1 MYKKNKTTVVAATNS
16 NFEDPEI
23 SIVLP
28 VFNQELII
36 SDVIHGIVKSMT
48 LPFELIVID
57 DASEDESLKEI
68 LCTCQEEY
76 THRLSNFLGYSI
88 YQNSKSQFE
97 TYCDAFGFSKSK
109 GKYLLELQSDMIVD
123 DYGFDQR
130 LADAMILFPNLFA
143 ISGRGT
149 EPMDAISRDFV
160 RNYEKF
166 SNQTFVLL
174 RLFVNHIKEAVKEL
188 RILGMKKTSNNEV
201 SSENESLFIESKDF
215 DIKGHAGRLGRDL
228 FKKYSSKD
236 LGKKLIYFGD
246 TIMRGPLFIRK
257 GMYVQIGGLNTDAFF
272 LGFDD
277 HDLFSRARIEKNWRV
292 AYSPISFNSPVE
304 MGSTRKFRSL
314 KQKIAFYRASRR
326 VYNNYTQ
333 STLYSLG
340 VGKLTW
346 EKNLWFVKEF

>member
-1 MYKKNKTTVVAATNS
+1 MCKKNKTTVVAATNS
-16 NFEDPEI
+16 NFEYPEI

-28 VFNQELII
+28 VFNQEIII

-57 DASEDESLKEI
+57 DASEDASLAAI
-68 LCTCQEEY
+68 LGTCQEEY
-76 THRLSNFLGYSI
+76 SHRLSNFLGYSI
-88 YQNSKSQFE
+88 YQNSRSQFE

-123 DYGFDQR
+123 DNGFDQR
-130 LADAMILFPNLFA
+130 FAHAMTLFPNLFA

-149 EPMDAISRDFV
+149 EPIDAISKDFV
-160 RNYEKF
+160 RNYGKIN
-166 SNQTFVLL
+166 NQTFMLL
-174 RLFVNHIKEAVKEL
+174 RLFVNHIKEAIKRLRVLSIKE
-188 RILGMKKTSNNEV
+188 TSDIEFT
-201 SSENESLFIESKDF
+201 SENESLFIESKDF
-215 DIKGHAGRLGRDL
+215 EIRGHAGRLGSDL
-228 FKKYSSKD
+228 FKKYANKD
-236 LGKKLIYFGD
+236 LEKKLIYFGD

-257 GMYVQIGGLNTDAFF
+257 GMYVEIGGLNTDSFF

-292 AYSPISFNSPVE
+292 AYSPICFNSPVE
-304 MGSTRKFRSL
+304 MGSTRKLRSF

-326 VYNNYTQ
+326 VHNNYTQ

-340 VGKLTW
+340 VGEITW
-346 EKNLWFVKEF
+346 GKKLWFVKQF